1 MARTLLE
8 TLREICIW
16 PQLAVELGLDVDLQ
30 ATVSKEFLGR
40 YLLLFVEY
48 LDKASILD

>member
-1 MARTLLE
+1 MTCTLLE
-8 TLREICIW
+8 TLRETSIW

-40 YLLLFVEY
+40 HLLLFVEY